1 MFRLLIVLCWTTF
14 RRTGGGSIAVLSSS
28 VSSIIS
34 TETKQTYLNTIR
46 TLSQR
51 NSTPT
56 IGPVVLVVLL
66 LLLEQLPVVGR
77 LVRVQLAALVLDGGP
92 PAAGRALVRVDD
104 ALAVDGPR
112 TRRAEDGFR
121 FVRLDLAVRE

>member
-1 MFRLLIVLCWTTF
+1 M
-14 RRTGGGSIAVLSSS
+14 
-28 VSSIIS
+28 
-34 TETKQTYLNTIR
+34 
-46 TLSQR
+46 
-51 NSTPT
+51 
-56 IGPVVLVVLL
+56 VLL

-121 FVRLDLAVRE
+121 FVRLDLAVREQIADELLALEGERVGSAG